1 MSAKYRYGKEYRVC
15 AEAENLPDPT
25 VAQIVDG
32 YKEWVGVEEFSVIK
46 NRDTGEYLPCAV
58 SKLGNVKYAI
68 NKRAQLYPVI
78 DAFDSMVLDR
88 PIPGGRDKRHRMGYA
103 LLITLTYDH
112 KLYSAVDAYR
122 RCGEDINRFK
132 AQFTKLIDS
141 PYVSMAVKE
150 GSKSGYPAPHL
161 IFIVCRPLPV
171 FLHKDKWRVQ
181 DKGLYKAIHEAWFN
195 ASGGS
200 YNCDIEAI
208 VGNSVKGTG
217 KATRSAMS
225 YVLKYITKASDAD
238 AGDSES
244 QYLADVTHAMMKF
257 TGCRDIIGKKFLAM
271 LGLVDD
277 SGLPLDLIQKKNE
290 LKRLQ
295 ARKEEL
301 TKLEERYKG
310 AFGWL
315 ASPQYGELCKIDRM
329 ISKVKAEIRELSPPS
344 PWVYV
349 STRTFRGTQRA
360 QIQTWL
366 ESFSEANATIR
377 AGNRQVARFDDASFI
392 EAMLDGSDS

>member
-1 MSAKYRYGKEYRVC
+1 MTSSYRYGKEYRQR
-15 AEAENLPDPT
+15 AEAEDLPDPT
-25 VAQIVDG
+25 VSQIVDG
-32 YKEWVGVEEFSVIK
+32 YKEWVGVEEFTVIR
-46 NRDTGEYLPCAV
+46 NTDTGEYLPAAV
-58 SKLGNVKYAI
+58 SKLGNVKYAM
-68 NKRAQLYPVI
+68 NKRAQLLPVI

-112 KLYSAVDAYR
+112 KLYSAVEAYR
-122 RCGEDINRFK
+122 RCGQDINRFK

-150 GSKSGYPAPHL
+150 GTKSGYPAPHL

-181 DKGLYKAIHEAWFN
+181 DMGLYKAIHEAWFN

-217 KATRSAMS
+217 KRQRGAMS
-225 YVLKYITKASDAD
+225 YVLKYITKSSDAD
-238 AGDSES
+238 AQDTDS
-244 QYLADVTHAMMKF
+244 QRLADITHAMMKF

-271 LGLVDD
+271 LGLVGD
-277 SGLPLDLIQKKNE
+277 SSLPLDLIEKKNE

-295 ARKEEL
+295 QRKEQL
-301 TKLEERYKG
+301 TAMEDRFKG

-315 ASPQYGELCKIDRM
+315 ASRQYGELCRIDRE
-329 ISKVKAEIRELSPPS
+329 IARVKAEIRELSPPS

-349 STRTFRGTQRA
+349 STRTFHRSERG

-366 ESFSEANATIR
+366 ESFADANAQIR
-377 AGNRQVARFDDASFI
+377 NGNAQMARFDDDGFI
-392 EAMLDGSDS
+392 EAMLE

>member
-1 MSAKYRYGKEYRVC
+1 MTAKYRYGKEFRMRQESEGV
-15 AEAENLPDPT
+15 PDPS
-25 VAQIVDG
+25 VSAIVEG
-32 YKEWVGVEEFSVIK
+32 YREWVGVEEFSVIR
-46 NRDTGEYLPCAV
+46 NTDTGEYLPCAV

-68 NKRAQLYPVI
+68 NKRAQLQPVI
-78 DAFDSMVLDR
+78 DAFDGMVLDL

-112 KLYSAVDAYR
+112 KLYSAVEAYR

-132 AQFTKLIDS
+132 AHFTKLIDS

-150 GSKSGYPAPHL
+150 GTKSGYPAPHL
-161 IFIVCRPLPV
+161 IFIVCRPMPV

-181 DKGLYKAIHEAWFN
+181 DKGLYRAIHEAWYQ

-208 VGNSVKGTG
+208 VGNTVKGTG
-217 KATRSAMS
+217 PRQRGAMS

-238 AGDSES
+238 AQDTES
-244 QYLADVTHAMMKF
+244 QHLADVTHAMMKY

-277 SGLPLDLIQKKNE
+277 SSLPLDLIQKKNE

-295 ARKEEL
+295 QRKEEL
-301 TKLEERYKG
+301 TEMESRFKG

-315 ASPQYGELCKIDRM
+315 ASPQYGELCRIDRE
-329 ISKVKAEIRELSPPS
+329 IARVKAEIRAMSPPS
-344 PWVYV
+344 PWIYV
-349 STRTFRGTQRA
+349 STRTFPKSERG

-366 ESFSEANATIR
+366 ESFSQANATIR
-377 AGNRQVARFDDASFI
+377 AGNAQVARFDDEGFI
-392 EAMLDGSDS
+392 EAMLE

>member
-1 MSAKYRYGKEYRVC
+1 MAAKYRYGREWRER
-15 AEAENLPDPT
+15 AEAEDLPDPK
-25 VAQIVDG
+25 VPELLDG
-32 YKEWVGVEEFSVIK
+32 YREWVGVEEFSVIK
-46 NRDTGEYLPCAV
+46 NVETNEYLPCAV

-68 NKRAQLYPVI
+68 GKRAQLQPVI
-78 DAFDSMVLDR
+78 DAFDDMVLDL

-112 KLYSAVDAYR
+112 KLYTPVEAYR
-122 RCGEDINRFK
+122 RCGQDINRFK
-132 AQFTKLIDS
+132 ARFTKLIDS

-150 GSKSGYPAPHL
+150 GTKSGYPAPHL

-171 FLHKDKWRVQ
+171 FLHKDRWRVQ
-181 DKGLYKAIHEAWFN
+181 DKLLYKAIHEAWFD

-208 VGNSVKGTG
+208 VGNRVRGTG
-217 KATRSAMS
+217 KRQRGAMS
-225 YVLKYITKASDAD
+225 YVLKYIMKSSDP
-238 AGDSES
+238 DSQDFES
-244 QYLADVTHAMMKF
+244 QDLADITHAMMKF

-277 SGLPLDLIQKKNE
+277 SSLPLDLIEKKNE
-290 LKRLQ
+290 LKRLRD
-295 ARKEEL
+295 RKEQL
-301 TKLEERYKG
+301 TALEERYKG

-315 ASPQYGELCKIDRM
+315 ASPQYAELCRIDRE
-329 ISKVKAEIRELSPPS
+329 IERVKAEIRRLSPPS

-349 STRTFRGTQRA
+349 STRTFPKSERG

-366 ESFSEANATIR
+366 ESFSQANATIR
-377 AGNRQVARFDDASFI
+377 AGNAQVARFDDEGFI
-392 EAMLDGSDS
+392 EAMLE